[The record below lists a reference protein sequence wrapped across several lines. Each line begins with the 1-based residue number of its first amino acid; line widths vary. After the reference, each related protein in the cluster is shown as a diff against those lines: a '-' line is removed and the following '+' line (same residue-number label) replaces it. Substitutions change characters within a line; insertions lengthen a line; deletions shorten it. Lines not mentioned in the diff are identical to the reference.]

1 MAETAHV
8 AIVRSP
14 TCKINALR
22 VWLFPGRFPAAV
34 LFAYCVAG
42 YRDITQGSPLVI
54 NAMAYA
60 WSAQKKRPIET
71 VLLSTI

>member
-1 MAETAHV
+1 MKY
-8 AIVRSP
+8 P
-14 TCKINALR
+14 TCNISALR
-22 VWLFPGRFPAAV
+22 VWLFPRRFSAAV

-54 NAMAYA
+54 SIMIYA
-60 WSAQKKRPIET
+60 LGAQKKRPIVT